1 MKNFTCFLLSLLIF
15 AACTPVGARNQSSP
29 KGKSLPGE
37 TKNRFSDT
45 TFIDINYTP
54 PKEMTKSVQAMNDE
68 LKQAIDLYHDGK
80 VNEACQIF
88 ARLLTNTN
96 KQAKDYQI
104 LLYYSSECYIA
115 KNMFEPAKKLLT
127 DILSLDELFD
137 DIKEKSLVRLGQV
150 YCIENKK
157 TEADRLFRQ
166 LRREYPKSKYIKLAD
181 CDAIKK

>member
-1 MKNFTCFLLSLLIF
+1 
-15 AACTPVGARNQSSP
+15 
-29 KGKSLPGE
+29 
-37 TKNRFSDT
+37 
-45 TFIDINYTP
+45 
-54 PKEMTKSVQAMNDE
+54 MTKSAQAMNDE

-80 VNEACQIF
+80 VNESCQIF

-115 KNMFEPAKKLLT
+115 KNMFVPAKKLLT
-127 DILSLDELFD
+127 DVLSLDELFD

-150 YCIENKK
+150 YCIENNK

-166 LRREYPKSKYIKLAD
+166 LRREYPQSKYIKLAD